1 MKRQS
6 LTPKKPASEK
16 LSTLDSVSATE
27 LLKALHTLESI
38 NMIQEQIDDDLNISF
53 SQKDTFS
60 HDAHAEKT
68 LPAQPKT
75 LSHLHSTTKNIT
87 HKNHSK

>member
-1 MKRQS
+1 MS
-6 LTPKKPASEK
+6 AS
-16 LSTLDSVSATE
+16 E

-60 HDAHAEKT
+60 QDGNGEKGLVNMGKT
-68 LPAQPKT
+68 MINVVNAQ
-75 LSHLHSTTKNIT
+75 
-87 HKNHSK
+87 NHYQQQ